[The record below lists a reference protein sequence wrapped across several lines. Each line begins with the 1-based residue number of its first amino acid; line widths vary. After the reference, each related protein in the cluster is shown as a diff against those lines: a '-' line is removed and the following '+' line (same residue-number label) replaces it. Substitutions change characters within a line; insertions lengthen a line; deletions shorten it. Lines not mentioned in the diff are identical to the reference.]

1 MGKRL
6 ENGEKNRL
14 HPDKPANRRT
24 GTDADECGFGCPWC
38 RGCKGT
44 LEDTFKC
51 MSRAN
56 HWLASLSDKE
66 RKKALEHYKNSYFA
80 ILYW

>member
-6 ENGEKNRL
+6 ENGEKNRWN
-14 HPDKPANRRT
+14 PNKAANLRR
-24 GTDADECGFGCPWC
+24 GTDVDECRLGCPWC
-38 RGCKGT
+38 RDCHGT

-66 RKKALEHYKNSYFA
+66 RKKALELYEDSFFA
-80 ILYW
+80 ILYR